1 MSDFDSID
9 DNNKNNHQNESREE
23 QEQQLINSPILATRY
38 AHRSSKLIYSIEKNF
53 YWIIGIIGILF
64 ILSLLDFLKMHD
76 ILPFS
81 LDTPITIFSAISMAA
96 LGYTFRIILKS
107 KRILESWADMFER
120 NSIRAGMNISMA
132 SKSKEEAVH
141 AIAETIEEIGE
152 PLRKYLSSKD
162 NFNEFLNVSVVRKAG
177 NSSSSSDT
185 DDNNREMFD
194 VLIDADHVSKINN
207 NIDDDSNNNNN
218 NNNQISNCLIEALKE
233 YGGIIIKII
242 DGTITNDIIASFS
255 KQLRSYT
262 SLTKNKVHLA
272 IVIGDDASE
281 EPYKL
286 AIRSERRGRIDYFVL
301 VEKPSS
307 SSLFV
312 YH

>member
-1 MSDFDSID
+1 MSDFASID
-9 DNNKNNHQNESREE
+9 DNKKNNHQNDSREE
-23 QEQQLINSPILATRY
+23 HEEQQLINSPILATRY

-64 ILSLLDFLKMHD
+64 ILSLLDFLKMHN

-120 NSIRAGMNISMA
+120 NSIRAGMDISMA

-162 NFNEFLNVSVVRKAG
+162 NFNELLNVSVVSNTG
-177 NSSSSSDT
+177 DSSSSDT
-185 DDNNREMFD
+185 DDNNKGMFD
-194 VLIDADHVSKINN
+194 VLIDADHVAKINN
-207 NIDDDSNNNNN
+207 NIDDDSNNNN
-218 NNNQISNCLIEALKE
+218 QISNSLIEALKE

-281 EPYKL
+281 ESYKL
-286 AIRSERRGRIDYFVL
+286 AIRSERRGRIDYFVI

-312 YH
+312 HH

>member
-1 MSDFDSID
+1 MPDSDSID
-9 DNNKNNHQNESREE
+9 NKNKNNHQNESREE

-141 AIAETIEEIGE
+141 AIAETIEEIGD

-177 NSSSSSDT
+177 NSSSDT
-185 DDNNREMFD
+185 DDNNRGMFD
-194 VLIDADHVSKINN
+194 VLIDADHVTKITNN
-207 NIDDDSNNNNN
+207 TDDDSNNNNN
-218 NNNQISNCLIEALKE
+218 NNQISNSLIEALKE

-242 DGTITNDIIASFS
+242 DGNITNDIIASFS

-312 YH
+312 HH